1 MKTNEGRAAVSGTS
15 TTGGGSLGPGTVTLQ
30 LTVNG
35 QRRTA
40 VADIS
45 RTLLQ
50 VLREQFGL
58 TGNKQ
63 VCDRATCGACTVLRN
78 GIRVYGCSVLAVDG
92 QDDDIVTIEGLTPN
106 GQLSPLQQAFADC
119 DAMQCGY
126 CTPGFIVSATAF
138 LKEHPAPTRDDVRR
152 GLAGNFC
159 RCGSYEGIEQA
170 VLAAGTPAPS
180 LRRTRSVTHG
190 GRPAA
195 KKRRKR
201 AT

>member
-1 MKTNEGRAAVSGTS
+1 MKTDKGRAPVAGTS
-15 TTGGGSLGPGTVTLQ
+15 TTGAGSLGPGSVTLQ

-35 QRRTA
+35 QRRTT
-40 VADIS
+40 VADSS

-78 GIRVYGCSVLAVDG
+78 GIRVYGCSVLAVDA

-106 GQLSPLQQAFADC
+106 GQLSPLQQAFADS

-138 LKEHPAPTRDDVRR
+138 LKEIQAPARDDVRR

-170 VLAAGTPAPS
+170 VLAAGSPVSKAARS
-180 LRRTRSVTHG
+180 LRRSR
-190 GRPAA
+190 RPAA
-195 KKRRKR
+195 KKRRKKV
-201 AT
+201 A

>member
-1 MKTNEGRAAVSGTS
+1 MKTDKGRAPIAGTS
-15 TTGGGSLGPGTVTLQ
+15 TTGAGSLGPGSVTLQ

-35 QRRTA
+35 QRRTT
-40 VADIS
+40 VADSS

-78 GIRVYGCSVLAVDG
+78 GIRVYGCSVLAVDA
-92 QDDDIVTIEGLTPN
+92 QDDDIVTIEGLTPT

-138 LKEHPAPTRDDVRR
+138 LKEYQAPTRDDVRR

-170 VLAAGTPAPS
+170 VLAAGSPPVGPVRSVSAPRRRPAP
-180 LRRTRSVTHG
+180 
-190 GRPAA
+190 

-201 AT
+201 AA

>member
-1 MKTNEGRAAVSGTS
+1 MKTDKGRAAVAGTS
-15 TTGGGSLGPGTVTLQ
+15 TTAGSVGPGSVTLQ

-40 VADIS
+40 VADS
-45 RTLLQ
+45 SSTLLQ
-50 VLREQFGL
+50 VLRERFGL

-78 GIRVYGCSVLAVDG
+78 GIRVYGCSVLAVDA

-138 LKEHPAPTRDDVRR
+138 LKDHQAPTRDDVRR

-170 VLAAGTPAPS
+170 VLAAGAPPVAP
-180 LRRTRSVTHG
+180 LRSISARRR
-190 GRPAA
+190 RPAS

-201 AT
+201 AA

>member
-1 MKTNEGRAAVSGTS
+1 
-15 TTGGGSLGPGTVTLQ
+15 VTLQ
-30 LTVNG
+30 LTING

-78 GIRVYGCSVLAVDG
+78 GIRVYGCSVLAVDA

-106 GQLSPLQQAFADC
+106 GELSPLQQAFADC

-180 LRRTRSVTHG
+180 LRRARSVTHG